1 MRRRASVKQEF
12 LLVILFLVAIGGL
25 AVMLTLRN
33 TTTNEDTY
41 LREELRTIQEMP
53 ISLKPANELSQGQD
67 VPKDQQKEITTDTGL
82 KIIDLRIGK
91 GDKIKV
97 GSNLAVF
104 YKGTLKTGEQFDS
117 NIGKTPLTLTVGAG
131 QVIRGWEE
139 GLLGMHAGGKRKLII
154 PYQLGYGTQGNPP
167 KIPPKAELTFEIE
180 VVSVSNK

>member
-12 LLVILFLVAIGGL
+12 LLVTLFLVAIGGL

-104 YKGTLKTGEQFDS
+104 YKGTLKTG
-117 NIGKTPLTLTVGAG
+117 
-131 QVIRGWEE
+131 
-139 GLLGMHAGGKRKLII
+139 
-154 PYQLGYGTQGNPP
+154 
-167 KIPPKAELTFEIE
+167 
-180 VVSVSNK
+180 

>member
-1 MRRRASVKQEF
+1 MRCRAFVKQE
-12 LLVILFLVAIGGL
+12 LLIVLLFLAAIGGL
-25 AVMLTLRN
+25 ATMLTLRN
-33 TTTNEDTY
+33 SSVNEDEN
-41 LREELRTIQEMP
+41 LREELRTIQAIP
-53 ISLKPANELSQGQD
+53 ISHNPASETTQGQD
-67 VPKDQQKEITTDTGL
+67 VPKEQQKEITTDSGL
-82 KIIDLRIGK
+82 KILDLRIGK

-97 GSNLAVF
+97 GSNVAVF

-139 GLLGMHAGGKRKLII
+139 GLLGVNAGGKRKLII
-154 PYQLGYGTQGNPP
+154 PYKLGYGAQGNPP